1 MWAWWVLC
9 AQPESRVPDLAQACL
24 VLMGWTC
31 FSCGFPAKVILT
43 WAWVFW
49 GWVLRED
56 PQGFPCLVV
65 ALTLGPTQ

>member
-1 MWAWWVLC
+1 
-9 AQPESRVPDLAQACL
+9 
-24 VLMGWTC
+24 MGWTC